1 MNFYIGDSIEKL
13 NVADNNVEIDDDLYE
28 YVYQY
33 REKFGNGLDTFLGI
47 DRFSDSLI
55 YLEEVRKLQKACEAL
70 LISGILKQYQHEN
83 LAEAAIN
90 ELIDI
95 CDEAYSRHLGLISIG
110 D

>member
-13 NVADNNVEIDDDLYE
+13 NIADSNVEIDDDLYE
-28 YVYQY
+28 YVYRN
-33 REKFGNGLDTFLGI
+33 REIFGNGLDTFLGI
-47 DRFSDSLI
+47 DQFSDSLI
-55 YLEEVRKLQKACEAL
+55 YLKEVRKLQEECEAL

-83 LAEAAIN
+83 EAEAAIN

-95 CDEAYSRHLGLISIG
+95 CDEAYFRRLGLISIR